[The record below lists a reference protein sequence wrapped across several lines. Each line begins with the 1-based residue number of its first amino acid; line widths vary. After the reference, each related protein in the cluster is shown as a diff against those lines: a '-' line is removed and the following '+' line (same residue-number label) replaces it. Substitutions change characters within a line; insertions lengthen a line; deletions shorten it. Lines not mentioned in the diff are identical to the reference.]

1 MRLYTGIDLHSSN
14 SYLGIVDNKDRVV
27 YKGKQKNDLGG
38 ILGVLEPYRKDIE
51 GVVVESTFNWYWLVD
66 GLMDEGYRVH
76 LANPSA
82 IKQYEGLKFVD
93 DKRDALWLARMLR
106 LGILPEG
113 YIYPKED
120 RPIRDLLRKRGHL
133 VRHRVSHILSVEN
146 LVARNQGKKISG
158 NRVKQLKEEDAWE
171 MFDEE
176 YLSLAVESSI
186 AVMRFLERRIR
197 KIEKSVKE
205 KIRVRKPFKS
215 LLTIRGVGEILGLT
229 IMLEVG
235 NIGRFPK
242 VGNFSSYC
250 RCVRSSRESNG
261 KQKGQGNRKNGNRY
275 LAWAFV
281 EAANLSIRHCSYA
294 KAYYQRK
301 SAKTNSIV
309 AIKAI
314 SHKLAR
320 AAYYIM
326 RDQVPYDPLRLF
338 G

>member
-38 ILGVLEPYRKDIE
+38 ILGVLEPYQKDIE

-82 IKQYEGLKFVD
+82 IKQYEGLKFID

-106 LGILPEG
+106 LGVLPEG
-113 YIYPKED
+113 YIYPKEE
-120 RPIRDLLRKRGHL
+120 RPIRDLLRKRSHL
-133 VRHRVSHILSVEN
+133 VRHRVSHILSIKN
-146 LVARNQGKKISG
+146 LVARNQGKNIGG
-158 NRVKQLKEEDAWE
+158 NRVKQLKEEDAGKI
-171 MFDEE
+171 FDEE
-176 YLSLAVESSI
+176 HLSLAVESSI
-186 AVMRFLERRIR
+186 AVMRFLGRRIR
-197 KIEKSVKE
+197 KIEKVVKE
-205 KIRVRKPFKS
+205 KIRVRKPFKA
-215 LLTIRGVGEILGLT
+215 LLTIPGVGDILGLT
-229 IMLEVG
+229 VMLEVG
-235 NIGRFPK
+235 DIVRFPK
-242 VGNFSSYC
+242 VGDFSSYC
-250 RCVRSSRESNG
+250 RCVRSTRESSG

-309 AIKAI
+309 AIKAL